1 MGVLS
6 SVFGY
11 GLSERG
17 VSGAVFFLDAF
28 VFCFGVISLEKS
40 GSSLSGSLRHAG
52 TWSLARLSFN
62 FLLSGWRV

>member
-11 GLSERG
+11 GLSETG
-17 VSGAVFFLDAF
+17 VSDTVFFLVVF

-40 GSSLSGSLRHAG
+40 GSSLSGILRHAG
-52 TWSLARLSFN
+52 T
-62 FLLSGWRV
+62 

>member
-1 MGVLS
+1 MGGLS

-11 GLSERG
+11 GLSETG
-17 VSGAVFFLDAF
+17 VSGDVFFLDAF

-52 TWSLARLSFN
+52 T
-62 FLLSGWRV
+62 